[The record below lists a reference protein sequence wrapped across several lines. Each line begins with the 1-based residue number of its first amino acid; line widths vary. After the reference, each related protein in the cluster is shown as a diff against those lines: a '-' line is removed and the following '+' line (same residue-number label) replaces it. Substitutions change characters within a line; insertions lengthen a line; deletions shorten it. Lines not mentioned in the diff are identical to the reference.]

1 MSETKNTGH
10 SCMTCVYITSDTIG
24 LTTKDFLNPFCL
36 IVHNYIAHGVNE
48 SFKIYAPNI
57 IVIYCLFRPQSLAW
71 EVRKQMSPGKCSSP
85 TMNPRRS
92 PSPAAT
98 RFLTFGTPKMTSF
111 SWADRVRGFS
121 NTGID
126 KNMKNKT
133 PSNTNKTQSFFK
145 HPTTRSASSP
155 VLEASVEESINISM
169 NNSKKNNKENDDE
182 EGWEIVTKGRS
193 RSKGSNLSTSSGSS
207 VQKKPIDETMNPN
220 NIQEN
225 SNSVPHDDKECQEKE
240 NQEKEMGVIKTENL
254 SRSSTII
261 EEYVD
266 CSVVGDLSDTLMQS
280 SRSFN
285 MDSVDLAFGLTE
297 SELQMKEEHEKV

>member
-1 MSETKNTGH
+1 MFF
-10 SCMTCVYITSDTIG
+10 CF
-24 LTTKDFLNPFCL
+24 FLHFFDSMFISL
-36 IVHNYIAHGVNE
+36 L
-48 SFKIYAPNI
+48 S
-57 IVIYCLFRPQSLAW
+57 LFRPQSLAW

-121 NTGID
+121 NAAND
-126 KNMKNKT
+126 KEAKNKTSSSSLNKT
-133 PSNTNKTQSFFK
+133 PSLAEHPITGSF
-145 HPTTRSASSP
+145 PSP
-155 VLEASVEESINISM
+155 VLEASMEESIGTSIKKT
-169 NNSKKNNKENDDE
+169 NSNNKENDDE

-193 RSKGSNLSTSSGSS
+193 RSKGSNLSNSSGSS
-207 VQKKPIDETMNPN
+207 AVQKKPADKVSTS
-220 NIQEN
+220 NIVPLKTKSQASVN
-225 SNSVPHDDKECQEKE
+225 SECNDKDDLDKEASVMK
-240 NQEKEMGVIKTENL
+240 IENL

-266 CSVVGDLSDTLMQS
+266 CSSVIGDVSDTMLQS
-280 SRSFN
+280 TCSFN

-297 SELQMKEEHEKV
+297 SEIQMKEEQEKVRIFQNYFIVFDSV